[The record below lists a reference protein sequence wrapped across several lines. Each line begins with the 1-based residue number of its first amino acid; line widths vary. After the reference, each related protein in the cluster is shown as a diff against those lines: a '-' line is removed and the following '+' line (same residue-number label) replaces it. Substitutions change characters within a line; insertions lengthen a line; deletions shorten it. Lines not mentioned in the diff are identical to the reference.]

1 MHHQVIAETINR
13 VVTLLLIIISVYLNL
28 GLIYVLLA
36 TVAGSALQIL
46 IAYLWADKLITIKF
60 KFNFKLWRTLLFKA
74 IPLGISVILI
84 FIYYKIDIIILS
96 VLKPSTDVGIYGA
109 SYKVLDIVSTFPGM
123 FCGLLLPIFANVY
136 SQNKMQ
142 RFNKLIQKGFDVL
155 AITGIPIT
163 IILFCLAKPT
173 ILLIAG
179 NEFTASIFVL
189 KILAPSAILIS
200 LNWIFWITLVGG
212 DKQNSLIIPYFFI
225 SLFNIILNLIL
236 IPHYSYIGAA
246 VATVATQLV
255 SLIIP
260 WWLTRKFFRTKISLT
275 IFAKALVSGIIMF
288 FVFYFIQRYNLI
300 ID

>member
-1 MHHQVIAETINR
+1 
-13 VVTLLLIIISVYLNL
+13 
-28 GLIYVLLA
+28 
-36 TVAGSALQIL
+36 
-46 IAYLWADKLITIKF
+46 
-60 KFNFKLWRTLLFKA
+60 
-74 IPLGISVILI
+74 
-84 FIYYKIDIIILS
+84 
-96 VLKPSTDVGIYGA
+96 
-109 SYKVLDIVSTFPGM
+109 
-123 FCGLLLPIFANVY
+123 
-136 SQNKMQ
+136 
-142 RFNKLIQKGFDVL
+142 L

-288 FVFYFIQRYNLI
+288 FVFYFIQKYNLI
-300 ID
+300 IDWQGMENISTLYRLIAMIVVVLIGSAIYLGGLGIGGVLKKSIFKKIIKS